1 MESGDWAWPIIG
13 SFPVDREYSMYI
25 RDIPSTQFYVYLQKK
40 FGLKSRTAFFP
51 RTVNLSH
58 KTSELT
64 GNREMA
70 KYGIASGRFKVPDVH
85 PKHTSHT
92 MVC

>member
-1 MESGDWAWPIIG
+1 MQSGDCAWPSIG
-13 SFPVDREYSMYI
+13 SFPLGREYSKYI
-25 RDIPSTQFYVYLQKK
+25 LDMPSSQYYVNLQKK

-58 KTSELT
+58 KTSELS